1 LPRSPAFEVAVI
13 SMEPFEG
20 WQSILDVAWFCFVS
34 FSRARARRSRARA
47 GWVVVD
53 GDVGRAAAPSY
64 GVIMVGGA
72 VFDPPRGH
80 RVNLIVRESRAR
92 ATPPSC
98 GFVWPRATGTL
109 WRRPGETAAGG
120 MIQRTCRLSIFQLE
134 FWSEVLVWR
143 RCSLNPSVGAAAI
156 GLWGYSS

>member
-72 VFDPPRGH
+72 VFDPPRG
-80 RVNLIVRESRAR
+80 V
-92 ATPPSC
+92 
-98 GFVWPRATGTL
+98 
-109 WRRPGETAAGG
+109 AGV
-120 MIQRTCRLSIFQLE
+120 CPLSDFDG
-134 FWSEVLVWR
+134 S
-143 RCSLNPSVGAAAI
+143 
-156 GLWGYSS
+156 